1 MSCLALVNSAL
12 GSVRFFIE
20 AQLRFLNP
28 ALRLLPSA
36 MKYIGILLLLINAR
50 SFPLGWHCR
59 VLYPVAEFLVALQ
72 FTKLRLL
79 FSFSNRAGKKAALE
93 AWYETRMPVGFHPL
107 REVWTYKS
115 WASPD
120 DCDFLLHLNN
130 SSYGKA
136 MDCARFRM
144 AIETFPNFLRCGG
157 WAPLAATHYHFI
169 REIPMFAPYE
179 VRASVGAWDD
189 KWIWVIARFVK
200 PPSKKSKGKGKVK
213 ATSASISNEDSNSA
227 SVSTALPDIVTEIA
241 NGNASENGPKSGA
254 SPSATAQA
262 LLARAAQ
269 VPEVDGALVY
279 TVTVAQ
285 LCYKLGRRTVPPAV
299 ILAANG
305 FSAPLPS
312 SSPSLSSS
320 LHTPSPSLD
329 ADARTPPAHWAE
341 TRALRASI
349 PALKAF
355 YAGGWRETEQGW
367 WREALAGCEAER
379 RGCVVA

>member
-1 MSCLALVNSAL
+1 MSSLALVKRAL
-12 GSVRFFIE
+12 GPVRFTTE
-20 AQLRFLNP
+20 AQLRGLSR

-36 MKYIGILLLLINAR
+36 AKYLGILLLLINAR
-50 SFPLGWHCR
+50 SFPLGWHYR

-72 FTKLRLL
+72 LAKLRLL
-79 FSFSNRAGKKAALE
+79 FSFSGRVEKKAALE
-93 AWYETRMPVGFHPL
+93 AWYEARMPVGFHPL

-120 DCDFLLHLNN
+120 DCDFLLHLSN

-189 KWIWVIARFVK
+189 KWIWVISRFVK
-200 PPSKKSKGKGKVK
+200 PPSKRSKFK
-213 ATSASISNEDSNSA
+213 ASSAPVSNTDSNSA
-227 SVSTALPDIVTEIA
+227 SASTALPDIFTGIA
-241 NGNASENGPKSGA
+241 NGNASENGPKTGA
-254 SPSATAQA
+254 PPSATAQA

-269 VPEVDGALVY
+269 TPEADGALVY

-299 ILAANG
+299 IMAANG
-305 FSAPLPS
+305 FSAPLSASAALDIPDTPS
-312 SSPSLSSS
+312 SSLD
-320 LHTPSPSLD
+320 TPSPSLGT
-329 ADARTPPAHWAE
+329 AVRTPPAHWAE

-349 PALKAF
+349 PALTAF
-355 YAGGWRETEQGW
+355 YAGGWREPAGQW
-367 WREALAGCEAER
+367 WRGALA
-379 RGCVVA
+379 